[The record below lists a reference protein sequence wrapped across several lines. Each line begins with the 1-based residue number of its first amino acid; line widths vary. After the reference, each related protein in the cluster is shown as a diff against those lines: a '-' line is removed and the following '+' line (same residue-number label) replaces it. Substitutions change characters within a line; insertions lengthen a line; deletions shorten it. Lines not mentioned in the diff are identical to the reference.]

1 MEEDAS
7 RQGQGPFGSVGASAT
22 ILRSP
27 ASARRPHHARSSNA
41 PGRARGRARPGCA
54 APQPDAWDDPALFDR
69 VAIVGA
75 SASAGF
81 GLRLQLDDVLVAA
94 LDGAQGEVLDAADE
108 GCSCPRWGGAAAPS
122 TRRWPSSR
130 RSSWPSTSLSGSP
143 TAAGRTASAAFLTQ
157 GLDQLDRFSCP
168 VIVGGIPDMGDAVG
182 IMLTRTQV
190 PGEATQLA
198 LDAQVRAWAE
208 ARERVAFFDL
218 RTGHAQTVDGEA
230 RALGVL
236 WPPDD
241 EDPLQGDE
249 LHPTDAGLV
258 GLLLNAL
265 DQAGLARA
273 VQGDAARVLARLRA
287 SNPTR

>member
-1 MEEDAS
+1 M
-7 RQGQGPFGSVGASAT
+7 
-22 ILRSP
+22 L
-27 ASARRPHHARSSNA
+27 ARRLLLAA
-41 PGRARGRARPGCA
+41 LGAALVPGWG

-108 GCSCPRWGGAAAPS
+108 GLFLSPLGRGRRAVDEALAFEPTLVLALDFPFWFAYGGRPD
-122 TRRWPSSR
+122 RER
-130 RSSWPSTSLSGSP
+130 
-143 TAAGRTASAAFLTQ
+143 AAFLTQ
-157 GLDQLDRFSCP
+157 GLEQLDRFSCP

-230 RALGVL
+230 TALGVL

-265 DQAGLARA
+265 DQAGLASA
-273 VQGDAARVLARLRA
+273 VQGDAASVLARLRA